1 MARKEK
7 TPEAPAKTKTEL
19 FFEKLKAIRERHRNG
34 DCGVQTVR
42 NYGMM
47 KYKEN
52 LLKLAE
58 VDFEREPSEEHRNS
72 MLVAASNFKKSV
84 TTYKNSDK
92 DYAEFKRKLKL
103 ANKAGTRRPQQH

>member
-42 NYGMM
+42 NYGMREHFRDIL
-47 KYKEN
+47 KKAQARYDLDPSGEN
-52 LLKLAE
+52 RSQVLIAK
-58 VDFEREPSEEHRNS
+58 
-72 MLVAASNFKKSV
+72 SNFAKWAKK
-84 TTYKNSDK
+84 YKNSDA
-92 DYAEFKRKLKL
+92 DYEKFKVLL
-103 ANKAGTRRPQQH
+103 AAANKAGTRRPIQ